1 MCNSHR
7 GGQATVEL
15 PRVRPSL
22 PHLCM
27 SPLGLSTQK
36 MSAEW
41 VFVGCRS
48 EALGFGRQ
56 WRFLQG
62 LVHRRRLDQEA
73 QGTALTL
80 SSNKWAGRASR
91 TGTGPREGGWRKRCL
106 CWLQRLWGWRPCL
119 FSQRAPG
126 MQGGGGGVPPE
137 LMDDV
142 PHTCPRT
149 SDWSQAQELLSP
161 QGLPQRHLTS

>member
-1 MCNSHR
+1 MGASGRPLPMLTKPCTGRAVAGEPRLRDADRPAHR

-80 SSNKWAGRASR
+80 SSSKLAGRASR

-126 MQGGGGGVPPE
+126 MQGGGGG
-137 LMDDV
+137 
-142 PHTCPRT
+142 CP
-149 SDWSQAQELLSP
+149 QN
-161 QGLPQRHLTS
+161 